1 MRLYVALCTSLY
13 YYSEWTLCGKLAHS
27 EAFSSVPTESRAIV
41 RYICD
46 KYPNQGPNL
55 HGSTLFDKAQVEQ
68 WLEVESQTFT
78 PVVRILI
85 LHLLVG
91 PTLSVDATDS
101 ESVVAEYTEKLASI
115 LDVYEARLSRS
126 KYLAGDFL
134 SIADLSHVPTGY
146 YYFNHAK
153 QMEMLSSR
161 KHVAAWWED
170 ISNRPSWKIVVE
182 NAGPSFDKWYRPRC
196 TTT

>member
-1 MRLYVALCTSLY
+1 MLLFVLHCS
-13 YYSEWTLCGKLAHS
+13 YYSEWTLCEKLAHS
-27 EAFSSVPTESRAIV
+27 EAFSSVLTESRAIV

-46 KYPNQGPNL
+46 KYPNQGPIL

-91 PTLSVDATDS
+91 PTLSVDTTDS
-101 ESVVAEYTEKLASI
+101 ESVVAEYTEKLATI

-153 QMEMLSSR
+153 QMELLSSR

-182 NAGPSFDKWYRPRC
+182 NAGPSFDYWYRPRC